1 MKKLFGFLMVGLAFT
16 ALQVAM
22 VADAHAFSTQDIKPG
37 LTMDQMVGTVGGA
50 ITSSSEV
57 KKMERAYMVH
67 NKQCAK
73 IEDRDER
80 TNCLNQVP
88 TPQEV
93 EQARA
98 AYDACMRDAGQ
109 NSNAVRQCSDMGDE
123 GGN

>member
-1 MKKLFGFLMVGLAFT
+1 
-16 ALQVAM
+16 
-22 VADAHAFSTQDIKPG
+22 
-37 LTMDQMVGTVGGA
+37 
-50 ITSSSEV
+50 
-57 KKMERAYMVH
+57 MVH

-93 EQARA
+93 EQGQA
-98 AYDACMRDAGQ
+98 AYDACLRDAGK
-109 NSNAVRQCSDMGDE
+109 NSNAVRQCWDMGDE